1 MMSPEIATQA
11 VFWGAT
17 FLTIALILRRPYLSV
32 RLGKRHIRVQT
43 YFMGALLGPVMI
55 LGFGFL
61 SYSDVSRSISGTDAM
76 QPGGVLALFLA
87 MVFMS
92 IFLDITGFFEM
103 CARYALRYA
112 RADGTRLFFAVTLTV
127 SLLTVFTSNDIV
139 ILTFTPFIYYF
150 TRNAGLDSRPYLVAE
165 FFAANTWSML
175 LYIGNPTNILLAGAC
190 GLDFAGYSKW
200 MALPTLAAGATSLA
214 LLWLVFRKEIS
225 KPFRNPVA
233 ETDPREA
240 LTDRSGTYTAGALLG
255 FCILLLTVAPYLGLR
270 MWWVAVVCSLSLLLL
285 LSARDSYAALLRR
298 QVSPLRGGSV
308 SRTMMRM
315 PWTVVPFVLSLFIT
329 VEAMY
334 RYGHTAHFG
343 RFLGRLSEV
352 VPGGTVTVYGIAS
365 SLAANL
371 LNNIPMSLCFTFVM
385 KDLSGA
391 DLTGAVFATI
401 IGSNLGANLTPLGAL
416 AGIMWMGILRE
427 KDCRLSFLQFIGYGL
442 IITPAT
448 LAAALLAL
456 ALEIHFMG

>member
-1 MMSPEIATQA
+1 MSPEIATQA

-17 FLTIALILRRPYLSV
+17 FLTLLLILRRPYLSV
-32 RLGKRHIRVQT
+32 SLGKRHIRVQT

-55 LGFGFL
+55 MGFGFL
-61 SYSDVSRSISGTDAM
+61 SYSDVSRSISGSDAM

-150 TRNAGLDSRPYLVAE
+150 TRNAGLD
-165 FFAANTWSML
+165 
-175 LYIGNPTNILLAGAC
+175 
-190 GLDFAGYSKW
+190 
-200 MALPTLAAGATSLA
+200 
-214 LLWLVFRKEIS
+214 
-225 KPFRNPVA
+225 
-233 ETDPREA
+233 PR
-240 LTDRSGTYTAGALLG
+240 
-255 FCILLLTVAPYLGLR
+255 PYLGLR
-270 MWWVAVVCSLSLLLL
+270 MWWVAVMCSLSLLLL

-298 QVSPLRGGSV
+298 QVASLRGGSV
-308 SRTMMRM
+308 SRTM
-315 PWTVVPFVLSLFIT
+315 
-329 VEAMY
+329 
-334 RYGHTAHFG
+334 
-343 RFLGRLSEV
+343 
-352 VPGGTVTVYGIAS
+352 
-365 SLAANL
+365 
-371 LNNIPMSLCFTFVM
+371 
-385 KDLSGA
+385 
-391 DLTGAVFATI
+391 

-448 LAAALLAL
+448 LAAALITL
-456 ALEIHFMG
+456 ALEIHLMG